1 MWSNSFA
8 FFVLSGLLN
17 KTSASE
23 FLPMALLA
31 CFCSIH
37 NHGFDMIFSFSAIV
51 QRAPY
56 PPIGFSILR
65 AGLIKSVLLSVY
77 TFGSREN
84 NQINSSHG
92 IILLSKKTIFMSSSI
107 KIIIT

>member
-1 MWSNSFA
+1 MWSNSFSFCFLA
-8 FFVLSGLLN
+8 GLLN
-17 KTSASE
+17 QATAVE
-23 FLPMALLA
+23 FLPIALLA

-51 QRAPY
+51 QHAPY

-77 TFGSREN
+77 TFGSSEN
-84 NQINSSHG
+84 HQINTSHG
-92 IILLSKKTIFMSSSI
+92 IVLLSYKTIVISSGI
-107 KIIIT
+107 K